1 MKTKALLSTAIG
13 TMMLA
18 GCVNLAPEY
27 QTGAL
32 PVPATMPATAPEG
45 TTVAPLLWKD
55 VVTSPAL
62 QQVITTALEENR
74 NLRATAANVRAARAN
89 LLVSRS
95 ARWPEIAASGTAQ
108 AGDTFD
114 EGTTGLNRFVDS
126 TYAQIGVSAWELDF
140 FGRIRNLN
148 DAALQTYLATE
159 DGERAAKISLAGT
172 VAETW
177 MQLAADHELLKLA
190 NRTAESQTESLD
202 LTRELFAAGTASEL
216 DVRRASASV
225 AQAQAQAAAYEA
237 SVRRDINALQL
248 LVGQPLP
255 ADLLKQ
261 ASLFPAPVALNL
273 PVGQSSLVLLERP
286 DVRAAEAQL
295 KAANANIGA
304 ARAAYFPS
312 ISLTSG
318 VGVASGSLDDLFN
331 GDGTSGWTFA
341 PSISLP
347 IFDFDRRRGNVDAA
361 RAQADAALATYQDA
375 IQQAFREV
383 ADAVAVTET
392 IDRRLMALKQ
402 LTEDTEVT
410 FELSGERF
418 KSGLDGYLTVLDAQR
433 EYYNAQQQWI
443 LATLDNNLNSI
454 ALYKALGT
462 WSEE

>member
-1 MKTKALLSTAIG
+1 MSSKALLASAFG
-13 TMMLA
+13 TLMLA
-18 GCVNLAPEY
+18 GCVNLAPDY
-27 QTGAL
+27 QPGAL
-32 PVPATMPATAPEG
+32 PVPADLPVSQAETE
-45 TTVAPLLWKD
+45 TVQPLLWD
-55 VVTSPAL
+55 NVVTSPAL
-62 QQVITTALEENR
+62 KQVIGMALEENR
-74 NLRATAANVRAARAN
+74 DLRVTAANVRAARAN
-89 LLVSRS
+89 LRVSRS
-95 ARWPEIAASGTAQ
+95 ALWPALGASATIQDG
-108 AGDTFD
+108 GTFD
-114 EGTTGLNRFVDS
+114 EGSSGAARFADS

-159 DGERAAKISLAGT
+159 EGQRAAKISLAGT

-177 MQLAADHELLKLA
+177 MQLAADYELLKLA

-225 AQAQAQAAAYEA
+225 AQAQAQAAEFEA
-237 SVRRDINALQL
+237 AVRRDKNALQL
-248 LVGQPLP
+248 LVGAPVP
-255 ADLLKQ
+255 AGLLEQ
-261 ASLFPAPVALNL
+261 ASLFPAPVELNL
-273 PVGQSSLVLLERP
+273 PVGQSSLVLLDRP
-286 DVRAAEAQL
+286 DVRAAEARL
-295 KAANANIGA
+295 RASNANIGA

-312 ISLTSG
+312 ISLSGG

-331 GDGTSGWTFA
+331 GNGTSGWTFA
-341 PSISLP
+341 PAIDLP
-347 IFDFDRRRGNVDAA
+347 IFDFDRRRGNLDAA
-361 RAQADAALATYQDA
+361 KAEADAALAAYQGT

-383 ADAVAVTET
+383 ADAAAISDT
-392 IDRRLMALKQ
+392 IDRRLSALAQ
-402 LTEDTEVT
+402 LTEDTQVT

-443 LATLDNNLNSI
+443 LASLDNNLNSI

>member
-1 MKTKALLSTAIG
+1 MSSKAFIATALG
-13 TMMLA
+13 TLMLA

-27 QTGAL
+27 QPGAL
-32 PVPATMPATAPEG
+32 PVPEELPVNQAG
-45 TTVAPLLWKD
+45 TETVQPLLWAD
-55 VVTSPAL
+55 VITSPAL
-62 QQVITTALEENR
+62 KQVIGIALEENR
-74 NLRATAANVRAARAN
+74 DLQVTAANVRAARAN

-95 ARWPEIAASGTAQ
+95 SLWPTLGASATAQ
-108 AGDTFD
+108 TGDTFD
-114 EGTTGLNRFVDS
+114 GDAAGATRFADS
-126 TYAQIGVSAWELDF
+126 TYAQVGVSAWELDF

-148 DAALQTYLATE
+148 DAALQTYLASE
-159 DGERAAKISLAGT
+159 EGERAAKISLAGT

-177 MQLAADHELLKLA
+177 MQLAADYELLKLA
-190 NRTAESQTESLD
+190 NSTAESQTESLD

-225 AQAQAQAAAYEA
+225 AQAQAQAAEFEA
-237 SVRRDINALQL
+237 AVRRDMNALQL
-248 LVGQPLP
+248 LVGSPLP
-255 ADLLKQ
+255 NGLLEQ
-261 ASLFPAPVALNL
+261 ATLFPAPVELDL
-273 PVGQSSLVLLERP
+273 PVGQSSLVLLDRP

-295 KAANANIGA
+295 RASNANIGA

-312 ISLTSG
+312 ISLTGG

-331 GDGTSGWTFA
+331 GDTTSGWTFTPA
-341 PSISLP
+341 IDLP
-347 IFDFDRRRGNVDAA
+347 IFDFDRRRGNVEAA
-361 RAQADAALATYQDA
+361 RAQADAALATYQGT

-383 ADAVAVTET
+383 ADAAAISGT
-392 IDRRLMALKQ
+392 IERRLSALAQ
-402 LTEDTEVT
+402 LTEDTQVT

-443 LATLDNNLNSI
+443 LASLDNNLNSI